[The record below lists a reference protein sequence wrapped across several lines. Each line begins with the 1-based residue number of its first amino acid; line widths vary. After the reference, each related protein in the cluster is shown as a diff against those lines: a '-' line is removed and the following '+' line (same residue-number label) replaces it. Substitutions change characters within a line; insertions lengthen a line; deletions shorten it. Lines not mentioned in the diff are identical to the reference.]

1 MDRHEAAPGEAR
13 QTGRH
18 SKLAVTKRVVRQI
31 VFGYTHLQIGYTTWG
46 MPRVPVDR
54 ALSFLHEQ
62 GFDAVELTV
71 LPNYTTAVDRLD
83 AGERQRIKE
92 RCDGYGLAMP
102 AVAAHR
108 SLLDE
113 DSDAH
118 RENMR
123 VLKRAV
129 DLCAGWSDG
138 RGAPVLDT
146 VLGGAPEDWEPR
158 RDFIYERVRELV
170 EYAAA
175 RNVVIGMEAHVGSA
189 LDTAEKSV
197 ELVEIMGSPH
207 LGLNFDISH
216 FDVLGMSIDEAVR
229 LMAPH
234 AVHTHV
240 KDQRGLVPDFEFL
253 VPGEGDFDFAAYL
266 RAMHAAGYEGS
277 ITAEVSNM
285 VQMKPGYDPFEAA
298 ALCYRTLEK
307 AFAEAGVP
315 RT

>member
-1 MDRHEAAPGEAR
+1 M
-13 QTGRH
+13 Q
-18 SKLAVTKRVVRQI
+18 V
-31 VFGYTHLQIGYTTWG
+31 GYTTWG
-46 MPRVPVDR
+46 MPKVPVDQ
-54 ALSFLHEQ
+54 ALSFLHDQ
-62 GFDAVELTV
+62 GFDAVEITV
-71 LPNYTTAVDRLD
+71 LPNYTTAVDGLD
-83 AGERQRIKE
+83 AVERRRIKGL
-92 RCDGYGLAMP
+92 CDRYGLAMP

-108 SLLDE
+108 SLLEE
-113 DSDAH
+113 DPDAH

-123 VLKRAV
+123 LLKRAV
-129 DLCAGWSDG
+129 DLCAEWSNG

-146 VLGGAPEDWEPR
+146 VMGGAPEDWETR
-158 RDFIYERVRELV
+158 RDFIFERVGVLV
-170 EYAAA
+170 DYAAA
-175 RNVVIGMEAHVGSA
+175 RNVVIGMEAHVGCA

-197 ELVEIMGSPH
+197 QLVETMDSPH

-216 FDVLGMSIDEAVR
+216 FDVLGMPIEEAVR

-240 KDQRGLVPDFEFL
+240 KDQRGRVPDFEFL
-253 VPGEGDFDFAAYL
+253 VPGEGDFDFTAYL

-285 VQMKPGYDPFEAA
+285 VQKKPGYDPFEAA

-315 RT
+315 RP

>member
-1 MDRHEAAPGEAR
+1 M
-13 QTGRH
+13 
-18 SKLAVTKRVVRQI
+18 
-31 VFGYTHLQIGYTTWG
+31 QIGYTTWG
-46 MPRVPVDR
+46 MPQVPVGQ
-54 ALSFLHEQ
+54 ALSFLNDV

-71 LPNYTTAVDRLD
+71 LPNYTTAVDGLD
-83 AGERQRIKE
+83 AGERRRIKTL
-92 RCDGYGLAMP
+92 CSGYGLSMP

-113 DSDAH
+113 DPDAH

-129 DLCAGWSDG
+129 DLCAEWSDG
-138 RGAPVLDT
+138 RGAPALDT

-158 RDFIYERVRELV
+158 QDFIFERVRELLD
-170 EYAAA
+170 YAAA

-197 ELVEIMGSPH
+197 QLVEAMGSPY

-216 FDVLGMSIDEAVR
+216 FDVLGMPIDEAVR

-234 AVHTHV
+234 TVHTHV
-240 KDQRGLVPDFEFL
+240 KDQRGRVPDYEFL

-277 ITAEVSNM
+277 ITAEVSHM
-285 VQMKPGYDPFEAA
+285 VQRRPDYDPFEAA
-298 ALCYRTLEK
+298 ALCYRTLEQ
-307 AFAEAGVP
+307 AFAEADVP

>member
-1 MDRHEAAPGEAR
+1 M
-13 QTGRH
+13 
-18 SKLAVTKRVVRQI
+18 
-31 VFGYTHLQIGYTTWG
+31 QIGYTTWG
-46 MPRVPVDR
+46 LPAVPVDQ
-54 ALSFLHEQ
+54 ALSFLSEQ

-83 AGERQRIKE
+83 AGERRRIKE
-92 RCDGYGLAMP
+92 LFNRYGLTMP

-113 DSDAH
+113 DPDAH

-123 VLKRAV
+123 VLKQAV
-129 DLCAGWSDG
+129 DLCADWSDG
-138 RGAPVLDT
+138 RGSPALDT

-158 RDFIYERVRELV
+158 LDFIFERVRELLD
-170 EYAAA
+170 YASE
-175 RNVVIGMEAHVGSA
+175 RGVVVGMEAHVGSA

-197 ELVEIMGSPH
+197 QLVEAMDSPF

-216 FDVLGMSIDEAVR
+216 FDVLGMPIEEAVR

-240 KDQRGLVPDFEFL
+240 KDQRGRVPDFEFL

-266 RAMHAAGYEGS
+266 RAMHAAGYKGS
-277 ITAEVSNM
+277 ITAEVSQM
-285 VQMKPGYDPFEAA
+285 VQKRPGYDPFESA
-298 ALCYRTLEK
+298 ALCYRTLQQ
-307 AFAEAGVP
+307 AFAEADVP
-315 RT
+315 RP

>member
-1 MDRHEAAPGEAR
+1 M
-13 QTGRH
+13 
-18 SKLAVTKRVVRQI
+18 
-31 VFGYTHLQIGYTTWG
+31 QIGYTTWG
-46 MPRVPVDR
+46 MPAVPVDR
-54 ALSFLHEQ
+54 ALSFLSEQ

-83 AGERQRIKE
+83 AEERRRIRKLFT
-92 RCDGYGLAMP
+92 RYGLAMP

-113 DSDAH
+113 DPGAH
-118 RENMR
+118 RENMG
-123 VLKRAV
+123 VLKQAV
-129 DLCAGWSDG
+129 GLCAEWNDG
-138 RGAPVLDT
+138 RGMPVLDT
-146 VLGGAPEDWEPR
+146 VLGGVPEDWEPR
-158 RDFIYERVRELV
+158 LDFIFERVRELV
-170 EYAAA
+170 DYAES
-175 RNVVIGMEAHVGSA
+175 RGVVIGVEAHVGSA

-197 ELVEIMGSPH
+197 QLVESIDSPN

-216 FDVLGMSIDEAVR
+216 FDVLGMSIDETVR

-240 KDQRGLVPDFEFL
+240 KDQRGRAPDYEFL

-266 RAMHAAGYEGS
+266 RAMHAAGYRGS
-277 ITAEVSNM
+277 ITAEVSYM
-285 VQMKPGYDPFEAA
+285 VQKRPDYDPFEAA

-307 AFAEAGVP
+307 AFTEAEVP

>member
-1 MDRHEAAPGEAR
+1 M
-13 QTGRH
+13 
-18 SKLAVTKRVVRQI
+18 
-31 VFGYTHLQIGYTTWG
+31 QIGYTTWG
-46 MPRVPVDR
+46 MPSVPVDQ
-54 ALSFLHEQ
+54 ALSFLDEQ

-83 AGERQRIKE
+83 AGERRRIGE
-92 RCDGYGLAMP
+92 LFAAYGLSMP

-113 DSDAH
+113 APDAH

-123 VLKRAV
+123 VLKQAV
-129 DLCAGWSDG
+129 DLCAEWSDG
-138 RGAPVLDT
+138 RGRPVLDT

-158 RDFIYERVRELV
+158 LDFIFERVRDLV
-170 EYAAA
+170 DYAAE
-175 RNVVIGMEAHVGSA
+175 RGVVIGMEAHVGSA
-189 LDTAEKSV
+189 LDTAQKSV
-197 ELVEIMGSPH
+197 QLVAAMDSPH

-216 FDVLGMSIDEAVR
+216 FDVLGMPIDEAVR
-229 LMAPH
+229 LMAPY

-240 KDQRGLVPDFEFL
+240 KDQRGRAPDFEFL
-253 VPGEGDFDFAAYL
+253 VPGEGDFDFVAYL

-277 ITAEVSNM
+277 ITAEVSYM
-285 VQMKPGYDPFEAA
+285 VQKRPGYDPFEAA

-307 AFAEAGVP
+307 AFAEAAVP